1 METHYSILQHR
12 EGTSKIAS
20 TRIQNG
26 DPPFQGR
33 KKLLF
38 LLKVKGNS
46 NFRKNVMEVFW
57 GNREFQEVEQ
67 S

>member
-12 EGTSKIAS
+12 EGASKIDS

-38 LLKVKGNS
+38 LLKVKGNA
-46 NFRKNVMEVFW
+46 NFRKNVMEVFR